1 MYKVTFHH
9 LSNKTYFTKIYL
21 LSLKKM
27 HFVQLQFTADKVQES
42 PDAFNLKYSLHR
54 KSYLTCSEGSSVI
67 WHLWLV
73 AFWSSGV
80 GIVFRFHSSQYNVSF
95 KEWVGGILG
104 RSEHDYLDKEGPFTS
119 HHKPPTKSTQ
129 LMKIVFGWLSLKALI
144 YLFIWYFRNLLLT
157 QKNCCVIHLSRHRL
171 FSNIE
176 IFPHIKCTLHHG

>member
-1 MYKVTFHH
+1 
-9 LSNKTYFTKIYL
+9 
-21 LSLKKM
+21 M

-104 RSEHDYLDKEGPFTS
+104 RREHDYLDKEGPFTS

-144 YLFIWYFRNLLLT
+144 YLLRYESSTLILY
-157 QKNCCVIHLSRHRL
+157 KELS
-171 FSNIE
+171 SS
-176 IFPHIKCTLHHG
+176 IFQSCQSVSQSGIGNTCPDLHFVQYIKA